1 MEKNNNNKKFNKIMI
16 VAHPDDELI
25 FGGAELI
32 KNKDYRVLC
41 MTNQNNPIRIK
52 EFTELMDELKLSY
65 EILNHPDNMGDK
77 KVEDEWYNYVEQ
89 VLTKNKV
96 SKIATHNKQG
106 EYGHNFHKAV
116 HNMVTNLCIKNGL
129 EDKLYTFHNGSK
141 NLDKNLVEKKLE
153 LMKKYYPS
161 QFKVIDRLGLMKS
174 IQSGILKKYKS
185 NNSNK
190 KLNVNKK
197 SNKNKKSNE
206 KTKLVNNSPKKTK
219 TSSKTSNKASKTK
232 KK

>member
-1 MEKNNNNKKFNKIMI
+1 MKKSNNNKKFNKIMI

-32 KNKDYRVLC
+32 ENKGYRVLC
-41 MTNQNNPIRIK
+41 ITNQNNPIRIK
-52 EFTELMDELKLSY
+52 EFTGLMNELKLSY

-89 VLTKNKV
+89 VLIKNKV
-96 SKIATHNKQG
+96 IKIATHNKRG

-116 HNMVTNLCIKNGL
+116 HKMVTDICIKNKL
-129 EDKLYTFHNGSK
+129 EDKLYNFHNGQK
-141 NLDKNLVEKKLE
+141 KLDKKLVDKKLE

-174 IQSGILKKYKS
+174 IHSGILKKYKS
-185 NNSNK
+185 NKNTKENNTSKKISNAK
-190 KLNVNKK
+190 K
-197 SNKNKKSNE
+197 
-206 KTKLVNNSPKKTK
+206 NN
-219 TSSKTSNKASKTK
+219 
-232 KK
+232 